1 MNKKI
6 QIRKVSGWSIGITI
20 VLALLFLFIAVQGG
34 NEFQVVQ
41 TTTDRYILCEKSA
54 KNLQDA
60 SNYLSEQVRMYSM
73 TGEDTYLY
81 NYFNEVNQTQ
91 RREKAVKSLKRYFE
105 GTDPFDSLK
114 KAMECSENLM
124 NTEYY
129 SMVLVLEAQGVEQEH
144 WPEELKDVKLA
155 EEDENLTNDAKM
167 QKARQIICD
176 DAYQEQK
183 DEITTDV
190 SECMEQ
196 LIKDTKNR
204 QGRAVTIFSDMYVK
218 IEIGITI
225 LIVLLLAI
233 SIMIRRLIVK
243 PLISYN
249 ESIKRGEIF
258 PVIGAEELQNLAE
271 TYNKVFKENKET
283 QMLIRHQAEHDALT
297 GVFNRGAFEKLLKVH
312 EKAKDQSPFA
322 LILIDVDTFKSVND
336 TCGHAVGDEILKK
349 VASLLR
355 SAFRSIDFV
364 CRIGGDEFSIIMV
377 EMTTD
382 LAYTIEEKIK
392 AVNEEL
398 ANPKSG
404 LPAVSLS
411 VGVAFTDRENPGESL
426 FKDADK
432 ALYYVK
438 ENGRNG
444 CKIY

>member
-312 EKAKDQSPFA
+312 EKAQDQSPFA